1 MSPFL
6 SKGAK
11 TYKGRCHDRAGNR
24 YVRSL
29 GTTSKAEANLVQAY
43 LMECRRRRDWRTLD
57 AVIGGRLPAIEAYH
71 LALEGGLAKKLAEL
85 DAAEK
90 EAAEPDLDPLV
101 TEWSRVATSQKYV
114 MQVRTMIPQGK
125 RYGLSQ
131 FSRKAVSTHLASLKV
146 SGPTRN
152 RYRVALSQFARW
164 LVEREYL
171 DANPVRD
178 VRGFKENDP
187 RMMFYERH
195 DALAVLHRLPKPYQ
209 AIEALMYGA
218 GLEVGAVLRLRRRD
232 VNTET
237 REVQAKGTK
246 TRWRTRTVRVTVGI
260 AWQVFIEHLARGFT
274 PDAPLFPHITE
285 RAALDAHK
293 AACKAAGVTI
303 TTLHDWRHTYAIQ
316 ALKDGLPPQTV
327 KRQLGHSP
335 HSTMLERV
343 YSAWLP
349 KTDADYKPRII
360 TTTAKAKRAKA

>member
-11 TYKGRCHDRAGNR
+11 TYKGRAWDRAGNR

-71 LALEGGLAKKLAEL
+71 LALEGGLAKKLADI

-101 TEWSRVATSQKYV
+101 TEWARVATSDKYV
-114 MQVRTMIPQGK
+114 RQVRSMIPEGK

-131 FSRKAVSTHLASLKV
+131 FTRKAVSTHLAGLKV

-178 VRGFKENDP
+178 VRGFKEHDP
-187 RMMFYERH
+187 RMQFYTREEAKSVVNRLDYTH
-195 DALAVLHRLPKPYQ
+195 KAL
-209 AIEALMYGA
+209 EAFMAGA
-218 GLEVGAVLRLRRRD
+218 GLEVGAVLKLRRRD
-232 VNTET
+232 VDLET
-237 REVQAKGTK
+237 GEVRVRGTK
-246 TRWRTRTVRVTVGI
+246 NRWRARTVRITEEWTRAIIGNYTVL
-260 AWQVFIEHLARGFT
+260 VL
-274 PDAPLFPHITE
+274 PDAPLFPGITE
-285 RAALDAHK
+285 RKALDAHK
-293 AACKAAGVTI
+293 AACKAAGVAV

-349 KTDADYKPRII
+349 KTDADYQPRAT
-360 TTTAKAKRAKA
+360 TTTAKAKRAAK

>member
-1 MSPFL
+1 VSPFL

-11 TYKGRCHDRAGNR
+11 TYKGRAWDRAGNR

-71 LALEGGLAKKLAEL
+71 LALEGGLAKKLADI

-101 TEWSRVATSQKYV
+101 TEWARVATSDKYV
-114 MQVRTMIPQGK
+114 RQVRSMIPEGK

-131 FSRKAVSTHLASLKV
+131 FTRKAVSTHLAGLKV

-178 VRGFKENDP
+178 VRGFKEHDP
-187 RMMFYERH
+187 RMQFYTREEAQAVMRWLEYPVL
-195 DALAVLHRLPKPYQ
+195 AL
-209 AIEALMYGA
+209 EAFMVGA

-232 VNTET
+232 VNIDT
-237 REVQAKGTK
+237 REVQVRGTK
-246 TRWRTRTVRVTVGI
+246 NRWRARAVRVTEDW
-260 AWQVFIEHLARGFT
+260 AWQLLVGYVRQFT
-274 PDAPLFPHITE
+274 PDAPLFPRITE

-293 AACKAAGVTI
+293 AACKAAGVAV

-343 YSAWLP
+343 YASWLP
-349 KTDADYKPRII
+349 KTDADYAPRSAT

>member
-11 TYKGRCHDRAGNR
+11 TWKGRCHDRAGNR

-57 AVIGGRLPAIEAYH
+57 AVIAGRLAAIEAYH
-71 LALEGGLAKKLAEL
+71 LSLEGALTEKLTAL
-85 DAAEK
+85 DAADE

-101 TEWSRVATSQKYV
+101 LEWSRVATSAKYV
-114 MQVRTMIPQGK
+114 QQVRTMIPEG
-125 RYGLSQ
+125 RRFELSR
-131 FSRKAVSTHLASLKV
+131 FSRKTISAHLAALKV

-187 RMMFYERH
+187 RMHFYTREE
-195 DALAVLHRLPKPYQ
+195 AVSVLHRLAFPFAPL
-209 AIEALMYGA
+209 EAFMWGA
-218 GLEVGAVLRLRRRD
+218 GLEVGAVLKLRRRD
-232 VNTET
+232 VNLDT
-237 REVQAKGTK
+237 REVAARGSK
-246 TRWRTRTVRVTVGI
+246 TRWRTRVVRVTEEW
-260 AWQVFIEHLARGFT
+260 AWSFLPAYVRRFT
-274 PDAPLFPHITE
+274 PDAPLFPGITE
-285 RAALDAHK
+285 RAALEAHK

-316 ALKDGLPPQTV
+316 ALKDGLPAQTV

-343 YSAWLP
+343 YASWLP
-349 KTDADYKPRII
+349 KTDADYEPRA